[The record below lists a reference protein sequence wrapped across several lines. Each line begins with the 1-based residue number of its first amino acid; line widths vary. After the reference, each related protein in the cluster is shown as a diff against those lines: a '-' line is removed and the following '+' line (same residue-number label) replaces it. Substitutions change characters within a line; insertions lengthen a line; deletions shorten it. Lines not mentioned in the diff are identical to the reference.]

1 MASAYQAVHSIE
13 ELTPGGHLGC
23 LYETEEEYRAVLTPF
38 LRQGLERGERVLCIV
53 DAYAAETVRGYLR
66 DNGLEDEPY
75 LRSGQL
81 SLLRAADASM
91 EENVYD
97 PDRMI
102 ALLRT
107 ETERALTQGYAT
119 LRVAEEMT
127 WAVRGLPSAERL
139 MEYERKLDAFL
150 PGSRCLAICQYDRR
164 RFDPAVLLDV
174 LQVHPM
180 VVIGTEVYENCY
192 YLPPA
197 AFPSRPAARLQLW
210 TKMVADRKRAET
222 ALRQAEEKYRAMFE
236 HALEGIFQS
245 TPDGRIL
252 AANPA
257 LARMLG
263 YASPEELI
271 AAITDITQ
279 QLHVNPQRRA
289 EFRRLLEE
297 HGLVQG
303 FEMQIRR
310 QDGSM
315 MWVSASARAVYDAQ
329 GTPGYYEDIMED
341 ITARKQAEDGLRKF
355 AHVVEQ
361 SADTVVI
368 TNPDGIIEYVNPAFE
383 QLTGYTREEAI
394 GKKPGI
400 LKSGE
405 HDNQFYEQLWR
416 TIRSGEV
423 FRAVFTNRKK
433 YGEVFY
439 EEESIT
445 PITDTQGDIAH
456 FVSVGR
462 DITARVQ
469 AEEQLRRSREQLR
482 ALAAHL
488 QTVREEERAR
498 IAREVH
504 DELGQVLTGLK
515 FDLALLARGLPADS
529 MALREKTHGM
539 LSLVDSTI
547 HTVHRVF
554 TELRPSVL
562 DELGLVAAI
571 EWQAQEFQ
579 GRTGIECHVS
589 TELVDL
595 SLDGETST
603 AFFRICQES
612 LANVARHADAT
623 RVTVRLS
630 ADGDHLILSVED
642 NGRGI
647 TEQERSR
654 ATSLGLL
661 SMQERAFL
669 LGGQLTIVGR
679 PGAGTTVTVR
689 MPLRGS

>member
-1 MASAYQAVHSIE
+1 VASAYQAVHIIE

-38 LRQGLERGERVLCIV
+38 LRQGLERGERVLCVV

-66 DNGLEDEPY
+66 DDGLEDEPY

-81 SLLRAADASM
+81 SLLRAADVSM
-91 EENVYD
+91 REGVYD

-107 ETERALTQGYAT
+107 ETERAQADGYAA
-119 LRVAEEMT
+119 LRVAQEMT
-127 WAVRGLPSAERL
+127 WAVRGLPGAERL
-139 MEYERKLDAFL
+139 TEYERKLDAFL
-150 PGSRCLAICQYDRR
+150 SGSRCLAICQYDRS
-164 RFDPAVLLDV
+164 RFDPAVLLEV

-180 VVIGTEVYENCY
+180 VVIGTKAYENCF
-192 YLPPA
+192 YLPPP
-197 AFPSRPAARLQLW
+197 AFPSGPAARLQLW
-210 TKMVADRKRAET
+210 TKMVVDRKRAET

-236 HALEGIFQS
+236 HAVEGIFQS

-271 AAITDITQ
+271 AGITDIAQ

-289 EFRRLLEE
+289 EFRRLLDER
-297 HGLVQG
+297 GIVQG
-303 FEMQIRR
+303 FEMQIKR
-310 QDGSM
+310 QDGSLL
-315 MWVSASARAVYDAQ
+315 WVSASARAVYDAQ
-329 GTPGYYEDIMED
+329 GTLGYYEGIMED
-341 ITARKQAEDGLRKF
+341 ITVRKQAEDGLRKF

-361 SADTVVI
+361 SADTVII

-383 QLTGYTREEAI
+383 LLTGYTREEAI

-400 LKSGE
+400 LKSGD

-416 TIRSGEV
+416 TIRSRGV

-433 YGEVFY
+433 DGELFN
-439 EEESIT
+439 EAETIT
-445 PITDTQGDIAH
+445 PITDAQGDIAH

-462 DITARVQ
+462 DITERVQ
-469 AEEQLRRSREQLR
+469 AEEQLRRSRGQLR

-488 QTVREEERAR
+488 QSVREEERAR

-515 FDLALLARGLPADS
+515 FDLAWLARGLPVDS
-529 MALREKTHGM
+529 MALREKTRGM

-547 HTVHRVF
+547 HTVQRIF

-579 GRTGIECHVS
+579 RRTGIECHVS
-589 TELVDL
+589 TELTDL
-595 SLDGETST
+595 SLAGETST

-612 LANVARHADAT
+612 LTNVARHADAT
-623 RVTVRLS
+623 RVTVRLI
-630 ADGDHLILSVED
+630 ADDAHLILSVKD
-642 NGRGI
+642 NGKGI
-647 TEQERSR
+647 TEQERTR
-654 ATSLGLL
+654 AASLGLL

-669 LGGQLTIVGR
+669 LGGELTIVGE
-679 PGAGTTVTVR
+679 PGGGTTVTVR